1 MTTEPPL
8 PLQQRLCVSAAAG
21 CLTCNFTH
29 PLDVIRVQLQTRG
42 GPQFA
47 APTAVARNLVYGE
60 AGVRALWS
68 GLSAAYL
75 RQCTYTMVRIGVY
88 SFLLERAGGPEGAD
102 FATKVSIGLVS
113 GAVGSFVGNPTEVAL
128 VRMADDAKLRG
139 SQKRNYRH
147 VLDCMV
153 RMAQEGGP
161 AKLWKG
167 ATVSVTRAA
176 VLNAFQL
183 GFFSQAKQELHA
195 RFPAAFPEVN
205 ALQTIFCGAMLSSS
219 LAITASMPFDVVKSR
234 LMAQQVSQV
243 NPKATSTGAQVIYY
257 SGMMDCFRRS
267 VKEDGVRVL
276 FKGWLPAYSKLA
288 PYTVLSFYFVERITQ
303 NVFGRGAL

>member
-1 MTTEPPL
+1 MTAEPPL
-8 PLQQRLCVSAAAG
+8 PLPQRLCVSAAAG

-47 APTAVARNLVYGE
+47 APTAVVRNLVYGG

-68 GLSAAYL
+68 GLTAAYL
-75 RQCTYTMVRIGVY
+75 RQCSYTMVRIGVY
-88 SFLLERAGGPEGAD
+88 SFLLERAGGPAGAD
-102 FATKVSIGLVS
+102 FATKVAIGLVS

-128 VRMADDAKLRG
+128 VRMADDAKLCN
-139 SQKRNYRH
+139 SQKGNYRH
-147 VLDCMV
+147 ALDCVV
-153 RMAQEGGP
+153 RMAREGGP
-161 AKLWKG
+161 ATLWKG
-167 ATVSVTRAA
+167 AAVSVTRAA
-176 VLNAFQL
+176 TLNAFQL

-195 RFPAAFPEVN
+195 RFPAAFPGVN
-205 ALQTIFCGAMLSSS
+205 SLQTIFCGAILSSS

-234 LMAQQVSQV
+234 LMAQQVSR
-243 NPKATSTGAQVIYY
+243 KGTSTGAEVIYY
-257 SGMMDCFRRS
+257 SGMLDCFHRS
-267 VKEDGVRVL
+267 VKEDGVSVL